1 MINSIDYQHPKD
13 KALLGQ
19 LLDLDAIAKLFDWCR
34 ENQLDRILLY
44 AYRASCPEITAETVP
59 MIHDMVLK
67 ACELFGVPEPPLC
80 LVAHDYEAKVKITGV
95 FSPILLISDE
105 YIRRADRDCLYGTIA
120 GQIGGI
126 ALGHQRGIGLT
137 WLFENLS
144 GLLPVPGVA
153 LSAAEVVLNQWKRWR
168 WFSCDRACLLATE
181 SETVAL
187 RTLLDWN
194 VPDDILRRLRLG
206 TPNDDYITQYKLFTD
221 ATLAGKLSNILN
233 SLQSDT
239 PWVPE
244 RYRELRSFYQAIFH
258 QGKGDSHES
267 NLSASAGGG
276 TTGLST
282 QK

>member
-13 KALLGQ
+13 KAFLGQ
-19 LLDLDAIAKLFDWCR
+19 LLDLDTVAKLFDWCR
-34 ENQLDRILLY
+34 ENQLDRTLLY
-44 AYRASCPEITAETVP
+44 AYRASYQEITDETFP
-59 MIHDMVLK
+59 MIHDMVLR
-67 ACELFGVPEPPLC
+67 ACKLFDVAEPPLC
-80 LVAHDYEAKVKITGV
+80 LTSHDYATKVKFTGV

-105 YIRRADRDCLYGTIA
+105 YIRRADRDCLYGVIA

-144 GLLPVPGVA
+144 GLLPIPGVA
-153 LSAAEVVLNQWKRWR
+153 LSAAEAVLNQWKRWR

-181 SETVAL
+181 NETVAL

-194 VPDDILRRLRLG
+194 VPDDILHRLRLG

-221 ATLAGKLSNILN
+221 ATLVSRLSNTLN

-239 PWVPE
+239 PWMPE
-244 RYRELRSFYQAIFH
+244 RYSELRSFYQTIFH
-258 QGKGDSHES
+258 QEKGNSHES
-267 NLSASAGGG
+267 NLSASAGRG
-276 TTGLST
+276 TTGLSA

>member
-13 KALLGQ
+13 KAFLGQ
-19 LLDLDAIAKLFDWCR
+19 LLDLDTVTKLFDWCR
-34 ENQLDRILLY
+34 ENQLDRTLLY
-44 AYRASCPEITAETVP
+44 VYRSSCQEITAETFPIV
-59 MIHDMVLK
+59 HNMVLR
-67 ACELFGVPEPPLC
+67 ACKLFGVPEPPLC
-80 LVAHDYEAKVKITGV
+80 LAFHDYETKVKATGV

-105 YIRRADRDCLYGTIA
+105 YIRRADRNCLYGVIA

-144 GLLPVPGVA
+144 GLIPIPGVA
-153 LSAAEVVLNQWKRWR
+153 LSAAEAVLNQWKRYR
-168 WFSCDRACLLATE
+168 WFSCDRACLLATG
-181 SETVAL
+181 SEAAAL
-187 RTLLDWN
+187 NSLLDWN

-206 TPNDDYITQYKLFTD
+206 TPNDDYISQYKLFTD
-221 ATLAGKLSNILN
+221 ATLVGKLSNVFN

-239 PWVPE
+239 PWMPE
-244 RYRELRSFYQAIFH
+244 RYSELRSFYQSILR
-258 QGKGDSHES
+258 QEKGDSHEN

-276 TTGLST
+276 TTGISA